1 MSKILILFLAILFL
15 SCSSTKTSIDSD
27 YADKFFANQTLTIL
41 PIHKDSV
48 NSSDING
55 FCESFNVETYNGKSF
70 LCDTLN
76 GTIKVYAPRYSKGI
90 TINSVQNNIDWFKYY
105 DVTSNFMIVK
115 KRLDNNETIL
125 FKIPKKKFLDSLGIK
140 SNFVLSFSKIS
151 VGDYSPNYV
160 TTTTE
165 NFGIRTENTYSITG
179 EFKANTEFIIWDYA
193 LNKAMK
199 FGIQSSSIEL
209 NSFSSSDSNSDKWKS
224 VFRMMTKDLF
234 NDTPFYGGF

>member
-1 MSKILILFLAILFL
+1 M
-15 SCSSTKTSIDSD
+15 
-27 YADKFFANQTLTIL
+27 
-41 PIHKDSV
+41 

-125 FKIPKKKFLDSLGIK
+125 FKITQKKFLDSLGIK

>member
-48 NSSDING
+48 NCSDING

-90 TINSVQNNIDWFKYY
+90 TINSVPNYADWFEQYNNA
-105 DVTSNFMIVK
+105 SNFMIVK
-115 KRLDNNETIL
+115 KKLTNNETIQ

-151 VGDYSPNYV
+151 VGNYSPNYV

-224 VFRMMTKDLF
+224 VFRMMTKDIF

>member
-1 MSKILILFLAILFL
+1 
-15 SCSSTKTSIDSD
+15 
-27 YADKFFANQTLTIL
+27 
-41 PIHKDSV
+41 
-48 NSSDING
+48 
-55 FCESFNVETYNGKSF
+55 
-70 LCDTLN
+70 
-76 GTIKVYAPRYSKGI
+76 
-90 TINSVQNNIDWFKYY
+90 
-105 DVTSNFMIVK
+105 MIVK

-125 FKIPKKKFLDSLGIK
+125 FKIPQKKFLDSLGIK

-199 FGIQSSSIEL
+199 FGIQRSSIEL